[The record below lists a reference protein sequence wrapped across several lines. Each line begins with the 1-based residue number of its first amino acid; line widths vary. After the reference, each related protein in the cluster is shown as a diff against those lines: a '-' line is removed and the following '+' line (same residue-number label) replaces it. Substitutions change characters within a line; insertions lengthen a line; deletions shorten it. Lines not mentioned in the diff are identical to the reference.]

1 MVGVGGLGGVPVEGD
16 GSRVCAA
23 SSDDIPAIDCAT
35 GNECYGDAT
44 GTWCREGVLRVA
56 SCFDIMGIL
65 EVVCVFHD
73 ILSVVRKMP

>member
-23 SSDDIPAIDCAT
+23 SSDGIPAIDCAT

-44 GTWCREGVLRVA
+44 GTLCGEGVLRVA
-56 SCFDIMGIL
+56 LIY
-65 EVVCVFHD
+65 V
-73 ILSVVRKMP
+73 

>member
-1 MVGVGGLGGVPVEGD
+1 MVGVGGVPVEGD

-44 GTWCREGVLRVA
+44 GTLCGEGVLRVA
-56 SCFDIMGIL
+56 LIY
-65 EVVCVFHD
+65 V
-73 ILSVVRKMP
+73 

>member
-1 MVGVGGLGGVPVEGD
+1 MVGVGGVPVEGD

-44 GTWCREGVLRVA
+44 GTWCGEGVLRVA
-56 SCFDIMGIL
+56 SCEL
-65 EVVCVFHD
+65 
-73 ILSVVRKMP
+73 L

>member
-1 MVGVGGLGGVPVEGD
+1 MVGVGGVPVEGD

-56 SCFDIMGIL
+56 LMYSVWGKGRIL
-65 EVVCVFHD
+65 LCVYFT
-73 ILSVVRKMP
+73 ISLAL